1 MKRKERPVLENLIQK
16 NTTKVEIFQ
25 NKTLRPIIKMQHN
38 IIILFF
44 KNCLLNR
51 KTDVTEL
58 SEKELIKTINNFFS
72 KDIKFKNQLL
82 GLIIGHF
89 SEIEFQSYLEDY
101 SEINRRIIQITTQR
115 LRDSIQQIRN

>member
-51 KTDVTEL
+51 KIEVTKL
-58 SEKELIKTINNFFS
+58 TEKELIKTINNFFS

-89 SEIEFQSYLEDY
+89 SEIEFQSYLENY
-101 SEINRRIIQITTQR
+101 SEINRRIVQITTQR